1 MSWIPFVCVF
11 AGLVAGILIGRFWAQ
26 KSAETSTLD
35 IELHNT
41 KAEFERYKS
50 EVTEHL
56 QSTSDLMHAAQ
67 ENYEQLTE
75 QLLKTRQLL
84 TDDETQDKE
93 QPVRV
98 KSAGELPPRDYANT
112 SHGLLKQ
119 KETSQ

>member
-11 AGLVAGILIGRFWAQ
+11 AGLFAGFFIGRFWAA
-26 KSAETSTLD
+26 KTAEASTLD

-41 KAEFERYKS
+41 KAEFERYKADVS
-50 EVTEHL
+50 EHL

-75 QLLKTRQLL
+75 QLLKAKQLV
-84 TDDETQDKE
+84 TGAAED
-93 QPVRV
+93 QPEPKLR
-98 KSAGELPPRDYANT
+98 KPAGELPPRDYANT

-119 KETSQ
+119 KETSE